1 MVEAVAVLIPTGFF
15 CMVAFIVFIVAR
27 TKSRQAELQSQVQAR
42 LVDRFSTAP
51 EFVDFLRSQE
61 GKQFLGGVETLPKL
75 QASDRILRG
84 LRTAIVTTF
93 LGLGFLGLCLSREV
107 GNDGF
112 LIAGGILTAIGI
124 GNFIST
130 FVSLRLSRA
139 WGLMGPAA
147 STKEAGGS
155 EFTQS
160 NS

>member
-1 MVEAVAVLIPTGFF
+1 MEPVIAIIPIGFF
-15 CMVAFIVFIVAR
+15 VMVAFIVYIIAR
-27 TKSRQAELQSQVQAR
+27 TKARQVELQTQVQAR

-51 EFVDFLRSQE
+51 EFVDFLHSQE

-75 QASDRILRG
+75 NASDRILRG
-84 LRTAIVTTF
+84 VRTGIITTF

-112 LIAGGILTAIGI
+112 LIAGGVLTAIGI

-130 FVSLRLSRA
+130 YVSLRLSRA
-139 WGLMGPAA
+139 WGLMGPAG
-147 STKEAGGS
+147 STKEASSS
-155 EFTQS
+155 EINQS